1 LVCQY
6 RSDTCNREHTVGLDS
21 NVVATIW
28 YSILER
34 WPPNFSLSPLAN
46 VVPDIGEAIVEGQA
60 CAVARCLVGSVVIE
74 AERRDQG
81 SGQKGI
87 EADTRR
93 VGSDLRAERSNT
105 GTSIHRK
112 D

>member
-1 LVCQY
+1 MVCQY
-6 RSDTCNREHTVGLDS
+6 RSDTYNREHTVGLDS

-46 VVPDIGEAIVEGQA
+46 VVTDIGGAIVEGQA

-74 AERRDQG
+74 VEGRDQG

-93 VGSDLRAERSNT
+93 VGSDLRAERSNS